1 MPIVSSL
8 IGKPYNEDNFERI
21 ADALMNVNNVEN
33 VKNVLKC
40 ENNLWNAL
48 KIDWIMIFFFAFS
61 LLILSLERK
70 ILVPQKKNIQ
80 T

>member
-8 IGKPYNEDNFERI
+8 IGKPYNEDNFTRI
-21 ADALMNVNNVEN
+21 ADALVNVNNVEN

-40 ENNLWNAL
+40 ENNLWNTL
-48 KIDWIMIFFFAFS
+48 KIDWVGRLSDDYIFAFKM
-61 LLILSLERK
+61 LMVPK
-70 ILVPQKKNIQ
+70 IYIWV